1 MIDLKKNING
11 INIFLRN
18 FTLIN
23 NKLTLRKILSF
34 IKKGDYRGIKS
45 DVFIEFL
52 KRKKD
57 EETLYNNI
65 REFSY
70 QKFLDSRMPLEIFK
84 TNNENLIINLLNF
97 ISIDEMRFVQ
107 FNRIFKEIDDNE
119 TLIAILNAIV
129 KSNFN
134 IIKSPGYLD
143 NMYYGVILKL
153 NFLLKNNLTNASY
166 FIFTGMLIKKKTI
179 CDYIRK
185 NIWNSLFAVRD
196 RVFSQIRNHII
207 TKIAEKEND
216 FDSVRDI
223 FKGIEECDLWH
234 LCDMTDDVSEAFK
247 NVLDKMEFLKN
258 IDAIMERCFQK
269 YNILMKSIY
278 NTLEK
283 ISEYLFEENCEREIN
298 YDWSDGLNEFAINV
312 VNKVIL
318 NFKSTIDYQN
328 NFIFENLGSIEDS
341 YYKALSLLMDSD
353 IKNVAFDGDLSNE
366 ENLIGP
372 LNDSLDVYLG
382 EAINDLEAAYNIQS
396 KRDLEIISD
405 VENSLSEGIEVDDDR
420 LINENGVNENDKIVV
435 NSDKSKNDLSALAT
449 NIINELRDELSED
462 RVFENRERVKEL
474 IKEVIEEKY
483 NKNVKYS
490 VIINNAIED
499 ALKVENFEDL

>member
-1 MIDLKKNING
+1 
-11 INIFLRN
+11 
-18 FTLIN
+18 
-23 NKLTLRKILSF
+23 
-34 IKKGDYRGIKS
+34 
-45 DVFIEFL
+45 
-52 KRKKD
+52 
-57 EETLYNNI
+57 
-65 REFSY
+65 
-70 QKFLDSRMPLEIFK
+70 
-84 TNNENLIINLLNF
+84 
-97 ISIDEMRFVQ
+97 
-107 FNRIFKEIDDNE
+107 
-119 TLIAILNAIV
+119 
-129 KSNFN
+129 
-134 IIKSPGYLD
+134 
-143 NMYYGVILKL
+143 
-153 NFLLKNNLTNASY
+153 
-166 FIFTGMLIKKKTI
+166 
-179 CDYIRK
+179 
-185 NIWNSLFAVRD
+185 
-196 RVFSQIRNHII
+196 
-207 TKIAEKEND
+207 
-216 FDSVRDI
+216 
-223 FKGIEECDLWH
+223 
-234 LCDMTDDVSEAFK
+234 MTDDVSEAFK
-247 NVLDKMEFLKN
+247 NVLDRMEFLKN

-318 NFKSTIDYQN
+318 NFKSTIDCQN
-328 NFIFENLGSIEDS
+328 NFIFENLRSIEDS

-396 KRDLEIISD
+396 KRDLEIIPD

-490 VIINNAIED
+490 AIINNAIED